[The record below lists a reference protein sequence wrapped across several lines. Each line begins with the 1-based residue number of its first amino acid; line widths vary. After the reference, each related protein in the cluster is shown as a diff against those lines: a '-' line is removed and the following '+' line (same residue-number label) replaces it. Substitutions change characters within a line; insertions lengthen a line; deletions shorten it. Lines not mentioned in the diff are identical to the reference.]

1 MDDMDD
7 IDDIVL
13 TKEQIYEKRSYEALE
28 AELWKELN
36 NPYVNFFDKQTMK
49 LLTQEEKEKRVK
61 NLVGKI
67 RDYKIIYNKV
77 IEYNDDD
84 MKLYR
89 SDKHDA
95 DDIVKYVNEYIKK
108 VPQPNDGK
116 TYTCLYI
123 CRDYG
128 ESGCLYVLLDNVLC
142 YQSYVNAIKRR
153 FPDFDVDKEY
163 PWRMWLIVRDEAFK
177 KIMEGLSNLHKNL
190 ADKLD
195 DKLDDDKIFETKMFE
210 TIMSSNNILESNMF
224 DK

>member
-1 MDDMDD
+1 M
-7 IDDIVL
+7 DDIVL
-13 TKEQIYEKRSYEALE
+13 TKEQLYEKRSYESLE

-49 LLTQEEKEKRVK
+49 LLTQEEKEKKVK
-61 NLVGKI
+61 NLVEKI
-67 RDYKIIYNKV
+67 KDYKIVYNKV
-77 IEYNDDD
+77 IQYNNED
-84 MKLYR
+84 MKLYG
-89 SDKHDA
+89 SDKHDP
-95 DDIVKYVNEYIKK
+95 DDIVKYVNDYIKK
-108 VPQPNDGK
+108 YSQPNDGK

-128 ESGCLYVLLDNVLC
+128 ESGCLYILLESVLC
-142 YQSYVNAIKRR
+142 YHSYVNAIKRR

-177 KIMEGLSNLHKNL
+177 KIMESLSNLHKNL

-195 DKLDDDKIFETKMFE
+195 HKLDDDKMFETKMFE
-210 TIMSSNNILESNMF
+210 TIMSANNILETNIF

>member
-1 MDDMDD
+1 MEYE
-7 IDDIVL
+7 IAF
-13 TKEQIYEKRSYEALE
+13 TKEQLYEKRSYEALE

-49 LLTQEEKEKRVK
+49 LLTQEEKELRVK
-61 NLVGKI
+61 DLVEKI
-67 RDYKIIYNKV
+67 KNYKIIYNKV

-89 SDKHDA
+89 SDKHNA
-95 DDIVKYVNEYIKK
+95 EDIVKYVNDYIKK

-128 ESGCLYVLLDNVLC
+128 ESGCLYIVLENVLC
-142 YQSYVNAIKRR
+142 YQSYINAIKRR

-177 KIMEGLSNLHKNL
+177 KIMENLSNLHKDL
-190 ADKLD
+190 TDKLD
-195 DKLDDDKIFETKMFE
+195 INDKI
-210 TIMSSNNILESNMF
+210 NA
-224 DK
+224 

>member
-1 MDDMDD
+1 MDEL
-7 IDDIVL
+7 IL
-13 TKEQIYEKRSYEALE
+13 TKEQLYEKRSLENLE

-49 LLTQEEKEKRVK
+49 LLTQEEKESRLSK
-61 NLVGKI
+61 LVERIKE
-67 RDYKIIYNKV
+67 YKIIYNKV

-108 VPQPNDGK
+108 YPQPNDGK

-128 ESGCLYVLLDNVLC
+128 ESGCLYILLENVLC

-163 PWRMWLIVRDEAFK
+163 PWRMWIIVRDEAFK
-177 KIMEGLSNLHKNL
+177 KIMESLSNLHKNL

-195 DKLDDDKIFETKMFE
+195 ENDFKV
-210 TIMSSNNILESNMF
+210 
-224 DK
+224 

>member
-1 MDDMDD
+1 MDEMDDMDD

-142 YQSYVNAIKRR
+142 YQSYVNA
-153 FPDFDVDKEY
+153 
-163 PWRMWLIVRDEAFK
+163 
-177 KIMEGLSNLHKNL
+177 L
-190 ADKLD
+190 A
-195 DKLDDDKIFETKMFE
+195 
-210 TIMSSNNILESNMF
+210 NV
-224 DK
+224 

>member
-1 MDDMDD
+1 MDE
-7 IDDIVL
+7 IAL
-13 TKEQIYEKRSYEALE
+13 TKEQLYEKRSYEALE

-49 LLTQEEKEKRVK
+49 LLTQEEKEIRVK
-61 NLVGKI
+61 KLVEKI

-77 IEYNDDD
+77 IEYNHDD

-89 SDKHDA
+89 SDKHDP

-108 VPQPNDGK
+108 YPQPNDGK

-128 ESGCLYVLLDNVLC
+128 ESGCLYVLLENVLC
-142 YQSYVNAIKRR
+142 YQSYVNSIKRR

-163 PWRMWLIVRDEAFK
+163 PWRMWIIVRDEAFK
-177 KIMEGLSNLHKNL
+177 KIMESLSNLHKNL

-195 DKLDDDKIFETKMFE
+195 HKLDDDKIFETKMFE
-210 TIMSSNNILESNMF
+210 TIMSSNNILESNIF

>member
-1 MDDMDD
+1 MDD
-7 IDDIVL
+7 IAL
-13 TKEQIYEKRSYEALE
+13 TKEQLYEKRSYEALE

-49 LLTQEEKEKRVK
+49 LLTQEEKELRVK
-61 NLVGKI
+61 KLVEKI

-77 IEYNDDD
+77 IQYNDDD

-89 SDKHDA
+89 SDKHDP

-108 VPQPNDGK
+108 YPQPNDGK

-128 ESGCLYVLLDNVLC
+128 ESGCLYILLENVLC

-153 FPDFDVDKEY
+153 FPDFDVNKEY
-163 PWRMWLIVRDEAFK
+163 PWRMWIIVRDEAFK
-177 KIMEGLSNLHKNL
+177 KIMESLSNLHKNL

-195 DKLDDDKIFETKMFE
+195 DKLDNDKIFENKIFE
-210 TIMSSNNILESNMF
+210 TIMSSNNILESNIF

>member
-1 MDDMDD
+1 M
-7 IDDIVL
+7 DDIVL
-13 TKEQIYEKRSYEALE
+13 TKEQLYEKRSYEALE

-108 VPQPNDGK
+108 FSQPNDGK

-195 DKLDDDKIFETKMFE
+195 DKLDNDKIFETKMFE
-210 TIMSSNNILESNMF
+210 TIMSSNNILESNIF
-224 DK
+224 EK

>member
-1 MDDMDD
+1 M
-7 IDDIVL
+7 DDIVL
-13 TKEQIYEKRSYEALE
+13 TKEQLYEKRSYEALE

-108 VPQPNDGK
+108 FPQPNDGK

-195 DKLDDDKIFETKMFE
+195 DKLDNDKIFETKMFD
-210 TIMSSNNILESNMF
+210 TIMSSNNILESNIF

>member
-1 MDDMDD
+1 MGE
-7 IDDIVL
+7 IAL
-13 TKEQIYEKRSYEALE
+13 TKEQLYEKRSYEALE
-28 AELWKELN
+28 AELWRELN

-67 RDYKIIYNKV
+67 RDYKIVYNKV

-108 VPQPNDGK
+108 YPQPNDGK

-163 PWRMWLIVRDEAFK
+163 PWRMWIIVRDEAFK
-177 KIMEGLSNLHKNL
+177 KIMESLSNLHKNL

-195 DKLDDDKIFETKMFE
+195 DKLDNDKIFETKMFE
-210 TIMSSNNILESNMF
+210 TIMSSNNILESSMF